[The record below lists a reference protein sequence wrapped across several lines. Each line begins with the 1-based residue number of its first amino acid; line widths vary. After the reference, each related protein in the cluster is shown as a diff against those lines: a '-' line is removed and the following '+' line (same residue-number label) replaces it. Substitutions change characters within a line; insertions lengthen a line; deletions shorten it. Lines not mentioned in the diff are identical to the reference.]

1 MTPDVSVNLEKS
13 LNFLSDKPTEI
24 AHETKSELM
33 REKQHLI
40 SKVQM
45 LEDKLREKNGHT
57 FSFEPGKIDVQRRQA
72 SEPG

>member
-33 REKQHLI
+33 REK
-40 SKVQM
+40 
-45 LEDKLREKNGHT
+45 
-57 FSFEPGKIDVQRRQA
+57 
-72 SEPG
+72 